1 VLGPLRVSANG
12 QELQLGGP
20 KQRSVL
26 VLLLASGNRPVSID
40 RIIDGG
46 VFYEDAGG
54 VLRKY
59 LLDLDAL
66 VELAHGRLTRTL

>member
-1 VLGPLRVSANG
+1 
-12 QELQLGGP
+12 
-20 KQRSVL
+20 
-26 VLLLASGNRPVSID
+26 
-40 RIIDGG
+40 